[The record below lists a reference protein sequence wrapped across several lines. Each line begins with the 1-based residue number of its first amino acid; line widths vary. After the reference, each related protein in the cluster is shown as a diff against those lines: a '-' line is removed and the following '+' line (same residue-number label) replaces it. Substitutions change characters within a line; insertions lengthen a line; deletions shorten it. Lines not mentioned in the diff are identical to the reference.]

1 LQCGCALR
9 TSYAIVP
16 ATFSIC
22 TSHVDNMLHGFN
34 LIVLQQ
40 FFSSEELGSLVGST
54 LTQIEIE
61 ADLLL
66 SKLMRLCILGHHG
79 SIEID
84 FIIISAINNSI

>member
-1 LQCGCALR
+1 LR

-61 ADLLL
+61 ADLPAFKTYAPLYP
-66 SKLMRLCILGHHG
+66 RTPRRYRNW
-79 SIEID
+79 
-84 FIIISAINNSI
+84 FYYY